1 MIKILNKH
9 IICSYD
15 TQSLI
20 MHIINAEKFTH
31 KHKIRDQAVHM
42 KSYNLILEFLW
53 LKQINSDIDWWQ
65 INWHYHHKVIS
76 DENLSIEIVDVKTIT
91 NEILTETEIY
101 IMTIDRLV
109 KIMQFNAANHA
120 FSDSHTSDLSH
131 YVWFYVD
138 QFSEE
143 LAVKTSIESNAEHVI
158 DLEKEKQSSF
168 RLIYNQFTK
177 KLKALWEY
185 IQKVLDKDWI

>member
-1 MIKILNKH
+1 M
-9 IICSYD
+9 
-15 TQSLI
+15 
-20 MHIINAEKFTH
+20 
-31 KHKIRDQAVHM
+31 
-42 KSYNLILEFLW
+42 
-53 LKQINSDIDWWQ
+53 
-65 INWHYHHKVIS
+65 S
-76 DENLSIEIVDVKTIT
+76 DENSNIKIVNVEIIT
-91 NEILTETEIY
+91 NEVLTETEIY
-101 IMTIDRLV
+101 TMTINRLA
-109 KIMQFNAANHA
+109 KITQFNIANHT

-185 IQKVLDKDWI
+185 IQKVLDKDWIQKSKSLTDASVLFISKKDDELHLCVNYRDINNITIKNKYSLFLFSDIFDYLSNSVIYIKLDLHNVYY